1 MSALSTMPFGKHK
14 GSPLSAV
21 PAEYLTWL
29 AGKLDELR
37 DPFRTALVAE
47 LARRASA
54 IGPRP
59 TAPST
64 ARREADAACVICG
77 LGETLAQPL
86 ERAHPACVAEPAL

>member
-1 MSALSTMPFGKHK
+1 VSALSTMPFGKHK

-21 PAEYLTWL
+21 PGDYLTWL

-54 IGPRP
+54 SGPTP
-59 TAPST
+59 PAPST

-77 LGETLAQPL
+77 LAGSTAQPL
-86 ERAHPACVAEPAL
+86 EPAHRACVAEPAL